1 MNRANVHA
9 VSITSSVPFAWVK
22 LHDLWSYAHGCFK
35 VHVVACWTI
44 FIPIVKHFERRWST
58 RTLSVSQRKW
68 GGRGVSEFPPRARK
82 SPLYDNEHL
91 IGPNRK
97 HGKYI
102 YHLIGWVL
110 QVACQHS
117 AKPPDKR
124 SLCVSYY
131 EKVVRVYISL
141 YLINYTMFF
150 FIFYIVWIIILN
162 LYISINYCRI
172 LKQIPVKYRVVF
184 RGGGI

>member
-1 MNRANVHA
+1 MHYFWQFTARLVTKNNSWFHMNRENVHP
-9 VSITSSVPFAWVK
+9 VSVTYLVPFAWVK
-22 LHDLWSYAHGCFK
+22 LHDFWSHGCCK
-35 VHVVACWTI
+35 VHVVACWTT
-44 FIPIVKHFERRWST
+44 FIPIVKHFERRRST

-68 GGRGVSEFPPRARK
+68 RLGIRTWSARK

-110 QVACQHS
+110 QFSCKHS

-124 SLCVSYY
+124 SLGVSYY

-141 YLINYTMFF
+141 YQINYTMF
-150 FIFYIVWIIILN
+150 IVLIYI
-162 LYISINYCRI
+162 LYESSY
-172 LKQIPVKYRVVF
+172 
-184 RGGGI
+184 